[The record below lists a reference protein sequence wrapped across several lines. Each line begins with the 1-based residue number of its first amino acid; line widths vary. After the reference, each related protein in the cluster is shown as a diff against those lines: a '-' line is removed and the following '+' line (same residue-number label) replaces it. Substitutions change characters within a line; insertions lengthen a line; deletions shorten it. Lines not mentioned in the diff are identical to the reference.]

1 MSSEL
6 DNHRS
11 MEFLTAPVTAASTGV
26 GGFGITNNNP
36 FDTAASMLQTIKQND
51 GKGNPALLQR
61 INRTVDT
68 TANSSFN
75 NLFGSGR
82 IMTTDQLRAEYK
94 PHYEVTT
101 DGKFMYWFDYAIINL
116 KYIVDAI
123 AKIGLVKK
131 AELKLKMYVNTGA
144 VSVKVYGPDL
154 ATTSYGAMTTTF
166 ANTCPFTVNLL
177 TGDDA
182 ALGGFAA
189 TTDTIIAGLYISKP
203 PASFT
208 AGHASCSLKNNNQF
222 NFILLIICSY
232 NSDLDLLVLYIYIFV
247 IYSLFCLFIVTLVI
261 HVYLP
266 Y

>member
-1 MSSEL
+1 MASDL

-11 MEFLTAPVTAASTGV
+11 MEFLTAPVTAATTGV

-68 TANSSFN
+68 STNSSFN
-75 NLFGSGR
+75 NLFGAGR
-82 IMTTDQLRAEYK
+82 IMTEDQLKAEYK
-94 PHYEVTT
+94 PHYTVTT

-144 VSVKVYGPDL
+144 VSVKVYGANL
-154 ATTSYGAMTTTF
+154 TTTAYGATTTTF
-166 ANTCPFTVNLL
+166 ANTCPLTVIYLL
-177 TGDDA
+177 EQVLMVD
-182 ALGGFAA
+182 
-189 TTDTIIAGLYISKP
+189 
-203 PASFT
+203 
-208 AGHASCSLKNNNQF
+208 
-222 NFILLIICSY
+222 LLIQLIPSLLAY
-232 NSDLDLLVLYIYIFV
+232 IFLNLHHLLLVV
-247 IYSLFCLFIVTLVI
+247 VR
-261 HVYLP
+261 YLLLLLHFQVH
-266 Y
+266 